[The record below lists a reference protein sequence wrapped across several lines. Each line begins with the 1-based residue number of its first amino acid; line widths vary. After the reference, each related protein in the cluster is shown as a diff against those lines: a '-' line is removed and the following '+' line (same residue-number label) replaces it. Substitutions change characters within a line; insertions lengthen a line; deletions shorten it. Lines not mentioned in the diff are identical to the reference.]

1 MVNDEN
7 LSSQEHFAYHY
18 HSHTQCKRPAFCHE
32 RKERANTIQN
42 YKDTKRN
49 LDPVTSNRKNH
60 GDDKGVCRQVFR
72 PLYLLRLTIQIN
84 FNLRN
89 QL

>member
-1 MVNDEN
+1 MKTCLLRSTSLIIITAIRNAKYR
-7 LSSQEHFAYHY
+7 HFH
-18 HSHTQCKRPAFCHE
+18 HE
-32 RKERANTIQN
+32 RKESANAIHN

-60 GDDKGVCRQVFR
+60 DDDKGVCRQVFR

-84 FNLRN
+84 FNFGN

>member
-1 MVNDEN
+1 MKTCLLRSTSLIIITAIRNAKDR
-7 LSSQEHFAYHY
+7 HF
-18 HSHTQCKRPAFCHE
+18 RHE
-32 RKERANTIQN
+32 RKESANTIQN

-72 PLYLLRLTIQIN
+72 PLYLLRLTILIN
-84 FNLRN
+84 FNLGN

>member
-1 MVNDEN
+1 MKTCLLRSTSLIITAIRNAKDR
-7 LSSQEHFAYHY
+7 HF
-18 HSHTQCKRPAFCHE
+18 RHE
-32 RKERANTIQN
+32 RKESANTIQN

-84 FNLRN
+84 FNFGN

>member
-1 MVNDEN
+1 MKTCLLRSTSLIIITAIHNAEDW
-7 LSSQEHFAYHY
+7 HF
-18 HSHTQCKRPAFCHE
+18 RHE
-32 RKERANTIQN
+32 RKESANTIQN

-84 FNLRN
+84 FNFGN